1 VDTVAHRYRE
11 KEEMAATDL
20 QADENEEKS
29 VQVLCPFILHY
40 KYQTSYYEV
49 IAHVPYRMP
58 HVYKNEYGNW

>member
-1 VDTVAHRYRE
+1 
-11 KEEMAATDL
+11 MAATDL